1 MATKTTEEHSEGA
14 VAEAKERAAD
24 VVEAAGTQLA
34 AKAGE
39 VKEEASFQVREQV
52 DQRSTQAGQQVSAL
66 AQAFRPSVQKLRS
79 EGNTSAANLVDGIAG
94 RADRLGSYMQS
105 ADADRLLEDVEDF
118 ARRRPWLTAGAAALA
133 GFMASRFVKASSE
146 RRYQTVDGDGLG
158 SAPYGSRR
166 SIAAESG
173 R

>member
-14 VAEAKERAAD
+14 VTEVKERAAD
-24 VVEAAGTQLA
+24 VVDAAGTQIA

-52 DQRSTQAGQQVSAL
+52 DHRSTQAGEQVSAL
-66 AQAFRPSVQKLRS
+66 AQAFRPSVEKLRS
-79 EGNTSAANLVDGIAG
+79 EGNTSVANVVDGLAG
-94 RADRLGSYMQS
+94 RADRLGAYLQS
-105 ADADRLLEDVEDF
+105 ADADRILGDVEDF

-146 RRYQTVDGDGLG
+146 RRYQTFDGDGLG

-166 SIAAESG
+166 SIAPESA

>member
-1 MATKTTEEHSEGA
+1 MATKTTEDRSEGA
-14 VAEAKERAAD
+14 VAEAKERGAELVD
-24 VVEAAGTQLA
+24 AAGTQLA

-39 VKEEASFQVREQV
+39 VREEASFQVREQV
-52 DQRSTQAGQQVSAL
+52 DRRSTEAGEQVSAL

-79 EGNTSAANLVDGIAG
+79 EGKAPAANLLDEITG
-94 RADRLGSYMQS
+94 RADRLGSYLQS
-105 ADADRLLEDVEDF
+105 ADADRLLGDVEDF

-146 RRYQTVDGDGLG
+146 RRYQSTDGD
-158 SAPYGSRR
+158 RR
-166 SIAAESG
+166 SVSYSSPRGIAAEST

>member
-1 MATKTTEEHSEGA
+1 MATKATEEHSKGA
-14 VAEAKERAAD
+14 AAEAKERAAD
-24 VVEAAGTQLA
+24 VVDAAGTQIA

-39 VKEEASFQVREQV
+39 MKEEASFQVREQV
-52 DQRSTQAGQQVSAL
+52 DQRSTQAGEQVSAL
-66 AQAFRPSVQKLRS
+66 GQAFRPSVQKLRS
-79 EGNTSAANLVDGIAG
+79 DGNTSAANLVDGLAG
-94 RADRLGSYMQS
+94 RADRLGSYLQS
-105 ADADRLLEDVEDF
+105 ADADRLLGDVEEF

-146 RRYQTVDGDGLG
+146 RRYQTYDGDGLG

-166 SIAAESG
+166 SIASESA

>member
-1 MATKTTEEHSEGA
+1 MATKTTGEHSEGA

>member
-1 MATKTTEEHSEGA
+1 MATKTTEDRSEGA
-14 VAEAKERAAD
+14 VAEAKERGAELVD
-24 VVEAAGTQLA
+24 AAGTQLA

-39 VKEEASFQVREQV
+39 VREEAGFQVREQV
-52 DQRSTQAGQQVSAL
+52 DRRSSEAGEQVSAL

-79 EGNTSAANLVDGIAG
+79 DGNAPAANLVDEIAG
-94 RADRLGSYMQS
+94 RADRLGSYLQS
-105 ADADRLLEDVEDF
+105 ADADRLLGDVEDF

-146 RRYQTVDGDGLG
+146 RRYQTTDGD
-158 SAPYGSRR
+158 RR
-166 SIAAESG
+166 SVSSSSPRGIAAEST